1 MFSVIRKRIHV
12 SPATVIASL
21 ALVFAMSGGAFAA
34 GHYLITSTKQI
45 SPKVLKALQG
55 KVGSAG
61 ASGAQ
66 GGVGPAGPQGP
77 AGAAGAQGSKGERGV
92 QGEPGAKGE
101 QGDPGLSGWAETLPS
116 GKTLTGQFAASAL
129 SEGASFSGTPAQTG
143 VSFPF
148 RVEDESAQGPL
159 IHIIAQGGTPP
170 AECPGTVEAPAA
182 EKGNLCIYVK
192 TEQNDVATAVLDT
205 ATGKAT
211 LFGLTRAN
219 PAGFVIEAVPKEG
232 GAEPKEGKTVGV
244 TGTWAVTAE

>member
-12 SPATVIASL
+12 SPAPVIASL
-21 ALVFAMSGGAFAA
+21 ALVFAMSGGAYAA
-34 GHYLITSTKQI
+34 SRYAITSTKQI

-55 KVGSAG
+55 KAGAIGAQGSAG
-61 ASGAQ
+61 PAGPQ
-66 GGVGPAGPQGP
+66 GSAGSAGPQGP
-77 AGAAGAQGSKGERGV
+77 AGAVGAQGPK
-92 QGEPGAKGE
+92 GEPGAKGE
-101 QGDPGLSGWAETLPS
+101 QGTPGLSGWAEKLPS

-129 SEGASFSGTPAQTG
+129 SEGASFSGTPALTA

-148 RVEDESAQGPL
+148 RVEDESGQGPL

-170 AECPGTVEAPAA
+170 EECPGTVAVPAA
-182 EKGNLCIYVK
+182 EKGNLCIYLK

-205 ATGKAT
+205 ATNKTT

-219 PAGFVIEAVPKEG
+219 PAGFAIEIVPKEG
-232 GAEPKEGKTVGV
+232 GAEPKEGKTVEA